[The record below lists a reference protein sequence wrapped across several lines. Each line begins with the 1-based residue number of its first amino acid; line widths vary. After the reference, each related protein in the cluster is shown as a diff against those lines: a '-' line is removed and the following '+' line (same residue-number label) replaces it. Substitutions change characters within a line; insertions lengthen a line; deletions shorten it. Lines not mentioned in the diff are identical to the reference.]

1 MKKIILVLV
10 FLIVLFTL
18 AGLVEAEE
26 IEKDISFQIGEF
38 DSKDDEDITAIII
51 RQDSY
56 FSENIYN
63 EFTLSYMDTDS
74 DVADGKTYSV
84 DWVFY
89 APLLKNRG
97 LMENNVFLGAG
108 INYSHK
114 KGDMELY
121 LPPPYDINIV
131 FDGDFNEYTLP
142 ISAVAR
148 AKIREGTFLR
158 VRADYILIG
167 KYSGDIDLEVGSS
180 VGINSALEPS
190 GDIDGYSFD
199 ISLRQKI
206 NEKVSFVIGYMDKHF
221 TYEEDEGLDD
231 DSDND
236 YDGFYL
242 GCDVTF

>member
-1 MKKIILVLV
+1 M
-10 FLIVLFTL
+10 
-18 AGLVEAEE
+18 
-26 IEKDISFQIGEF
+26 EKDISFQIGEF
-38 DSKDDEDITAIII
+38 DSKEDEDITAIMI

-63 EFTLSYMDTDS
+63 EFTLAFMDI
-74 DVADGKTYSV
+74 DGDINDTKTYSV

-108 INYSHK
+108 INYSHE
-114 KGDMELY
+114 KGDMDFF
-121 LPPPYDINIV
+121 DI
-131 FDGDFNEYTLP
+131 DFKEDRYTLP

-158 VRADYILIG
+158 LRADYILIG
-167 KYSGDIDLEVGSS
+167 KYSMD
-180 VGINSALEPS
+180 INSALEPS
-190 GDIDGYSFD
+190 GDFDGYGFD

-206 NEKVSFVIGYMDKHF
+206 NEKLSFVIGYMDKHF
-221 TYEEDEGLDD
+221 TYEKDEGLDD
-231 DSDND
+231 DLDND

-242 GCDVTF
+242 GCDVIF